1 MKAGEKML
9 LISLM
14 ELEHKEYHSHAHK
27 LLRECLKT
35 YRIDYNEDTPVVK
48 NDMGKPSLA
57 EHPDIHYNIS
67 HAKGISACIVS
78 DRECGIDCEQV
89 RQYRPNVAKR
99 AFSESEQELLESL
112 PESERDMMFTR
123 LWTLKE
129 SYVKAIGTG
138 ISYPLNTVGF
148 AFSGDEIIADKD
160 ECRFRQYLING
171 GKYVVSVCELYNSNR

>member
-1 MKAGEKML
+1 ML
-9 LISLM
+9 LISLK
-14 ELEHKEYHSHAHK
+14 ELEHKEYHCHAHN

-35 YRIDYNEDTPVVK
+35 YGIDYNADTPIIK

-57 EHPDIHYNIS
+57 ERPDIHFNLS

-78 DRECGIDCEQV
+78 ERECGIDCEQK
-89 RQYRPNVAKR
+89 REYRPNVAKR
-99 AFSESEQELLESL
+99 AFSESEREFLESL
-112 PESERDMMFTR
+112 PEEERDMMFTR

-148 AFSGDEIIADKD
+148 AFDGDEIISDKKG
-160 ECRFRQYLING
+160 CRFRQYLIHG
-171 GKYVVSVCELYNSNR
+171 GKYIVSLCILDK

>member
-1 MKAGEKML
+1 ML

-48 NDMGKPSLA
+48 NDMGKPSL
-57 EHPDIHYNIS
+57 
-67 HAKGISACIVS
+67 ACIVS